1 MPTKHQEIPG
11 LWVNVDRVEYASDLH
26 TPAHRPHRFA
36 YYITIHNDSLR
47 VVTITGRKWVV
58 TNAQGHRLIVE
69 GDGVVG
75 QFPRLTPGDRFHY
88 NSYHLLDTDSVA
100 EGAYTGKDE
109 EGLLIMVRIP
119 SFRMQ
124 IPPA

>member
-1 MPTKHQEIPG
+1 MSSKYQEIPG
-11 LWVNVDRVEYASDLH
+11 LRVNVDRIEYAGDAN
-26 TPAHRPHRFA
+26 TPPHRPHRFA

-47 VVTITGRKWVV
+47 IVTLTGRKWVV
-58 TNAQGHRLIVE
+58 TNAQGHRLVVE

-88 NSYHLLDTDSVA
+88 NSYHLLDSDSVA

-109 EGLLIMVRIP
+109 DGLPILVRIP
-119 SFRMQ
+119 SFKMQ
-124 IPPA
+124 IPAV

>member
-1 MPTKHQEIPG
+1 MSSKYQEIPG
-11 LWVNVDRVEYASDLH
+11 LWVNVDRIDYAGNTN

-47 VVTITGRKWVV
+47 IVTITGRKWVV
-58 TNAQGHRLIVE
+58 TNALGHRLLVE

-88 NSYHLLDTDSVA
+88 NSYHLLDSNSVA

-109 EGLLIMVRIP
+109 EDQPILVRIP
-119 SFRMQ
+119 SFKMDL
-124 IPPA
+124 PPS